1 MRNFNNHTGE
11 NSMNNP
17 VAWFEIYVSDMKR
30 AQQFYESVFN
40 VQLSDLGDPSD
51 SSTVMK
57 AFPADMSRYGATGAL
72 VQMAGFAVG
81 QNSVL
86 VYFSCDNCALEESRV
101 ISCGGKIEK
110 SKYSIG
116 EYGFISVVVDCEGNM
131 FGLHSLK

>member
-1 MRNFNNHTGE
+1 
-11 NSMNNP
+11 MNNP

-40 VQLSDLGDPSD
+40 VQL
-51 SSTVMK
+51 STVMK